1 MVNIF
6 YFKDEEADEKE
17 YLLKNI
23 GYLDGIE
30 WLHNNCESI
39 GADGFYFKGKLC
51 LFEHIKE

>member
-17 YLLKNI
+17 YLVKNI
-23 GYLDGIE
+23 GYLSGLE

-39 GADGFYFKGKLC
+39 GANGFYFK
-51 LFEHIKE
+51 